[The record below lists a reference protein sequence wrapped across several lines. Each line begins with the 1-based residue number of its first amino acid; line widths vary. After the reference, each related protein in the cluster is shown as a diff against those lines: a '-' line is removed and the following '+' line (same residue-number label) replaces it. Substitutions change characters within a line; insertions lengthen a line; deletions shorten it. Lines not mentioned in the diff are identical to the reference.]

1 MQDRHGHRISYLRV
15 SITDRCNERC
25 TYCMPQEL
33 QEWLPREEILTFEET
48 LRLIRIAADLGVS
61 KVRVTGGEPLTRR
74 DVLDFVRRIPEIPGI
89 KSIGVSTNGTLLA
102 REITSGKTM
111 AAALRD
117 AGVQSVNISLD
128 TLDRDAYSQITGR
141 NFHEHV
147 LRGIDAAISAGFDQ
161 IKLNTVLMRGRN
173 EDQLIPL
180 VEFAG
185 ARDLILRF
193 IEMMPVSTIDVLDEN
208 NFISVLEAKR
218 LIESLYGCLI
228 PEAEFR
234 TNGPA
239 AYYQIP
245 GRKQRI
251 GFIGAMTNLH
261 FCESCNKLRLTCDGK
276 LRPCLGS
283 YLEFDIMKPLRAGA
297 SDAELR
303 QFFLDVVERKPA
315 QHDFRDNYQP
325 NRKMIT
331 IGGRRMRRLTH
342 IGRDGRAQTVDVS
355 AKSMSKRRAVA
366 AGKIRLRRETLDLIK
381 NDRIAKG
388 NVFATARI
396 AGIQAAKQTA
406 QLIPLC
412 HTLPLGEVKIDI
424 VISNESADV
433 KCTAQTVAQT
443 GVEMEALVGATVALL
458 SIE

>member
-33 QEWLPREEILTFEET
+33 QEWLPRQEILTFEET

-74 DVLDFVRRIPEIPGI
+74 DVINFIRRIPDISGI
-89 KSIGVSTNGTLLA
+89 NSIGLSTNGTLLV

-128 TLDRDAYSQITGR
+128 TLDRGTYSQITGR
-141 NFHEHV
+141 DFHEQV
-147 LRGIDAAISAGFDQ
+147 MSGIDAAIAAGFGQ

-180 VEFAG
+180 IEFAG

-193 IEMMPVSTIDVLDEN
+193 IEMMPVSTTDVLDQD
-208 NFISVLEAKR
+208 NFMPILEAKR
-218 LIESLYGCLI
+218 TIESFYGSLI
-228 PEAEFR
+228 PETEFR

-239 AYYQIP
+239 IYYQIP

-297 SDAELR
+297 TDGELR
-303 QFFLDVVERKPA
+303 QFFLDVVEFKPA

-325 NRKMIT
+325 NRRMIA
-331 IGGRRMRRLTH
+331 IGG
-342 IGRDGRAQTVDVS
+342 
-355 AKSMSKRRAVA
+355 
-366 AGKIRLRRETLDLIK
+366 
-381 NDRIAKG
+381 
-388 NVFATARI
+388 
-396 AGIQAAKQTA
+396 
-406 QLIPLC
+406 
-412 HTLPLGEVKIDI
+412 
-424 VISNESADV
+424 
-433 KCTAQTVAQT
+433 
-443 GVEMEALVGATVALL
+443 
-458 SIE
+458 

>member
-1 MQDRHGHRISYLRV
+1 MTAFSVTCRRMQDRHGHRISYLRV

-33 QEWLPREEILTFEET
+33 QEWLPREEILNFEET

-74 DVLDFVRRIPEIPGI
+74 DVINFVRQIPEISGI
-89 KSIGVSTNGTLLA
+89 KSIGLSTNGTLLA
-102 REITSGKTM
+102 REITSGNTM

-141 NFHEHV
+141 DFHEHV
-147 LRGIDAAISAGFDQ
+147 LRGIDAAINAGFDQ

-185 ARDLILRF
+185 ARGLILRF

-228 PEAEFR
+228 PEPEFR

-297 SDAELR
+297 SDEELR

-325 NRKMIT
+325 NRKMIA
-331 IGGRRMRRLTH
+331 IGG
-342 IGRDGRAQTVDVS
+342 
-355 AKSMSKRRAVA
+355 
-366 AGKIRLRRETLDLIK
+366 
-381 NDRIAKG
+381 
-388 NVFATARI
+388 
-396 AGIQAAKQTA
+396 
-406 QLIPLC
+406 
-412 HTLPLGEVKIDI
+412 
-424 VISNESADV
+424 
-433 KCTAQTVAQT
+433 
-443 GVEMEALVGATVALL
+443 
-458 SIE
+458 